1 MVSWV
6 QFEVQLVEQVLMLRK
21 SVLVVWVLMLV
32 KKVVKKKPFV
42 SNIAGNTG
50 SHSSLLEP

>member
-1 MVSWV
+1 
-6 QFEVQLVEQVLMLRK
+6 
-21 SVLVVWVLMLV
+21 MLV

-50 SHSSLLEP
+50 SRSSLLEP